1 MFSQYVLILIWIG
14 AMALIGATGTFKRVE
29 LVCGYEEYRYAG
41 LFVFILFVPIILM
54 ATFRGYFADTSAYI
68 ISYLSMPTSI
78 SQAGTYLASVTKD
91 KGFTILS
98 ILIKSLVGKNYVPY
112 LMIIAF
118 LQGISLIVFFR
129 KYSSD
134 SIFSIFLFI
143 ASTDY
148 ISWMFNGMRQFTA
161 VTIILFAT
169 PFILK
174 KKYIPAILLI
184 LLASTMHQ
192 SALIMIPFIFITQGD
207 SWNKKTITFIVAA
220 LLAVAF
226 VDQFTSLL
234 DETLSTTQYVNVVS
248 DYTSWNDDG
257 TNPFRV
263 AVYSLPALL
272 SFIGR
277 KRIQAEG
284 NVLINFCANMSI
296 ISMGIYLVSMVT
308 SGIFIGRL
316 PIYCSLFGYI
326 LLPWEI
332 ENLFTP
338 ESRKIMK
345 ASTVVAYLLFYY
357 YQMHVTS
364 GLF

>member
-1 MFSQYVLILIWIG
+1 MAVIG
-14 AMALIGATGTFKRVE
+14 GTGRFTRVE
-29 LVCGYEEYRYAG
+29 LVNGCEECRYSRI
-41 LFVFILFVPIILM
+41 FVFIAFVPIILM
-54 ATFRGYFADTSAYI
+54 AAFRGYFADTSAYI
-68 ISYLSMPTSI
+68 INYQGLPTSI

-91 KGFTILS
+91 KGFTIFS
-98 ILIKSLVGKNYVPY
+98 ILIKILVGNNYVPY

-134 SIFSIFLFI
+134 FIFSVFLFI

-148 ISWMFNGMRQFTA
+148 ISWMYNGIRQFTA

-174 KKYIPAILLI
+174 KKFIPAILII
-184 LLASTMHQ
+184 LFASTIHQ
-192 SALIMIPFIFITQGD
+192 SALIMILLIFIAQGEA
-207 SWNKKTITFIVAA
+207 WNKKTIAFIVAA

-226 VDQFTSLL
+226 VGQFTSLL
-234 DETLSTTQYVNVVS
+234 DEVLSTTQYVNVVS

-257 TNPFRV
+257 TNPLRV
-263 AVYSLPALL
+263 AVYSVPALL

-277 KRIQAEG
+277 KRIQCEG
-284 NVLINFCANMSI
+284 NALINLCANMSI

-316 PIYCSLFGYI
+316 PIYCSLFGYV

-332 ENLFTP
+332 ENLFSP
-338 ESRKIMK
+338 ASQKIMK
-345 ASTVVAYLLFYY
+345 AYTVLAYLVFYY

-364 GLF
+364 GLI